1 MTEFKVGLMAL
12 ATMAAIAFMS
22 FKITSNQS
30 GFGDYIEY
38 KTIVRDASGI
48 FPKTPI
54 KVAGI
59 NAGRIKNIELI
70 GNNALITFEVL
81 DKVKITTDS
90 KLRIK
95 TVGFL
100 GDKFLEIQIG
110 KSDKRLES
118 GGSIVAVE
126 GAGLET
132 IMKDASEVVKDVKEM
147 IASLKDTIAPVD
159 RTPPIKKILDNVEQI
174 SADAKDFIGKMK
186 KVVGDNDKRIDDM
199 IKNFEKVS
207 ENLAR
212 HTDEKNAESAMA
224 DVKEILANAKK
235 ASDDLKQIIADIKA
249 GKGTVGQ
256 FLADD
261 GIADEVKQTLSGVQK
276 LVNKVDSIRTELSVF
291 TGANTDYGAESSA
304 HLKIFPSPERFY
316 LLGVTTSEFGPES
329 ETITTTS
336 TNGGAETVIVN
347 KEQKKD
353 QWRFDV
359 QLGRKIH
366 NWSFRGGLIESSG
379 GLGIDYDVQSWEQR
393 FSFEV
398 FDYSED
404 RDMGVNFRIS
414 THIQMWNVVYGKLAL
429 EDLLDENRS
438 ATISAGL
445 RFNDED
451 LKGLIGFFF

>member
-12 ATMAAIAFMS
+12 ATMAAIVFMS

-30 GFGDYIEY
+30 GFGDYVEY

-59 NAGRIKNIELI
+59 NAGRIKKIELI

-81 DKVKITTDS
+81 EKVKITTDS

-110 KSDKRLES
+110 KKDKRLEA

-147 IASLKDTIAPVD
+147 VASLKNTLAPVD
-159 RTPPIKKILDNVEQI
+159 QTPPIKKILDNVEKL
-174 SADAKDFIGKMK
+174 SSDAKEFMSKMK
-186 KVVGDNDKRIDDM
+186 TAMGEGENRLENM
-199 IKNFEKVS
+199 IKNFEKTS
-207 ENLAR
+207 ANLAK
-212 HTDEKNAESAMA
+212 HTDEKNKESAMA
-224 DVKEILANAKK
+224 DIKEILANAKK
-235 ASDDLKQIIADIKA
+235 ATDDLKQIIADIKA
-249 GKGTVGQ
+249 GKGTAGQ

-261 GIADEVKQTLSGVQK
+261 GIADEVKETLSGVQK
-276 LVNKVDSIRTELSVF
+276 LVNKVDSIRTELAVF

-316 LLGVTTSEFGPES
+316 LIGLTTSEFGPES

-336 TNGGAETVIVN
+336 INGGTETVTVN
-347 KEQKKD
+347 KEKKKD

-359 QLGRKIH
+359 QLGRKLH

-379 GLGIDYDVQSWEQR
+379 GLGIDYDIQSWDQR

-398 FDYSED
+398 FDYSDD
-404 RDMGVNFRIS
+404 REFGVNFRIS
-414 THIQMWNVVYGKLAL
+414 THLQVWNVLYGKLAL
-429 EDLLDENRS
+429 EDLLEDDRS

>member
-1 MTEFKVGLMAL
+1 MAL

-147 IASLKDTIAPVD
+147 IASLKNTIAPVD
-159 RTPPIKKILDNVEQI
+159 RTPPIKQILDNVEKI

-186 KVVGDNDKRIDDM
+186 KVVGDNDKRIDEM

-207 ENLAR
+207 ANLAR
-212 HTDEKNAESAMA
+212 HTDEKNADSAMA

-336 TNGGAETVIVN
+336 TNGGAETVVVN

-379 GLGIDYDVQSWEQR
+379 GLGIDYDIQSWEQR

-429 EDLLDENRS
+429 EDLLDDNRS

>member
-12 ATMAAIAFMS
+12 ATMAAIVFMS

-30 GFGDYIEY
+30 GFGDYVEY
-38 KTIVRDASGI
+38 KTIVKDASGI

-59 NAGRIKNIELI
+59 NAGRIKKIELI

-81 DKVKITTDS
+81 EKVKISTDS

-118 GGSIVAVE
+118 GGSIVALE

-147 IASLKDTIAPVD
+147 ISSLKNTLAPVD
-159 RTPPIKKILDNVEQI
+159 STPPIKKILNNVEKLT
-174 SADAKDFIGKMK
+174 ADAKDFIGKMK
-186 KVVGDNDKRIDDM
+186 TVVVDNDKRINDM
-199 IKNFEKVS
+199 IVNFEKVS
-207 ENLAR
+207 KNLAK
-212 HTDEKNAESAMA
+212 HTDDQNKESAIS
-224 DVKEILANAKK
+224 DLKNILSNAKK
-235 ASDDLKQIIADIKA
+235 ASDDLRQIIADIKA

-261 GIADEVKQTLSGVQK
+261 GIADEVKETLSGVQK
-276 LVNKVDSIRTELSVF
+276 LVNKVDSIRTELAVF
-291 TGANTDYGAESSA
+291 TGANTEYGAESSA

-316 LLGVTTSEFGPES
+316 LLGLTTSEFGPES
-329 ETITTTS
+329 ENITTTS
-336 TNGGAETVIVN
+336 VNGGAETITIN
-347 KEQKKD
+347 KEKKKD

-379 GLGIDYDVQSWEQR
+379 GLGLDYHLESWTQR
-393 FSFEV
+393 FSFDI
-398 FDYSED
+398 FDYSDAREY
-404 RDMGVNFRIS
+404 GVNFRIS
-414 THIQMWNVVYGKLAL
+414 TQIQMWNVLYGKLAG
-429 EDLLDENRS
+429 EDLLEDNRS

>member
-147 IASLKDTIAPVD
+147 IASLKNTIAPVD
-159 RTPPIKKILDNVEQI
+159 RTPPIKQILDNVEKI

-186 KVVGDNDKRIDDM
+186 KVVGDNDKRIDEM

-207 ENLAR
+207 ANLAR
-212 HTDEKNAESAMA
+212 HTDEKNADSAMA

-336 TNGGAETVIVN
+336 TNGGAETVVVN

-379 GLGIDYDVQSWEQR
+379 GLGIDYDIQSWEQR

-429 EDLLDENRS
+429 EDLLDDNRS